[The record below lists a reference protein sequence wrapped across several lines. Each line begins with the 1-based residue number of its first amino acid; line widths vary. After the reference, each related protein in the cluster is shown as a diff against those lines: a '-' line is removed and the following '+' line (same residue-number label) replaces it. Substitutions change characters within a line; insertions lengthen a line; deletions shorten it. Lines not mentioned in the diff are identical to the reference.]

1 MNNSWFWGMSSG
13 CMALWDPWLW
23 HDILLRASEL
33 PAEEHLLSTLRTHLM
48 TIYAVRTCIIFC
60 FSRKSFFFF
69 KNFALSLCVSIK
81 RQLPQTGWMDLEG
94 CWGRRRWSGEQWWMQ
109 SQFIF
114 VSFHSLASLFPP
126 CSQNAIKWKGG
137 VWRREPVIGTSVFL
151 HVVIVKTEYT
161 AGSLTVSQCGFPS
174 EISAFHFPTD
184 FLALFS

>member
-48 TIYAVRTCIIFC
+48 TIYAVRTCTVFC

-94 CWGRRRWSGEQWWMQ
+94 CWGRRRWSGNSDECRA
-109 SQFIF
+109 S
-114 VSFHSLASLFPP
+114 SSL
-126 CSQNAIKWKGG
+126 
-137 VWRREPVIGTSVFL
+137 
-151 HVVIVKTEYT
+151 
-161 AGSLTVSQCGFPS
+161 
-174 EISAFHFPTD
+174 SAFTVWLPY
-184 FLALFS
+184 FLLVAKMLLNERVECEGESRSLELLFFCML

>member
-48 TIYAVRTCIIFC
+48 TIYAVRTCIVFC

-94 CWGRRRWSGEQWWMQ
+94 CWGRRRWSDECRA
-109 SQFIF
+109 S
-114 VSFHSLASLFPP
+114 SSLSAFTVWLPYFLLVAK
-126 CSQNAIKWKGG
+126 NAIKWKGG